1 MVWRDFDRRVF
12 FPRKLRERP
21 WVGVRA
27 QGSSGW
33 LVQKPTTRLLAS
45 WGFSLLSAGGVS
57 WGRPSGWGWAQEQGV
72 SRERGGFP

>member
-21 WVGVRA
+21 WEGVQA
-27 QGSSGW
+27 QGSSGR

-57 WGRPSGWGWAQEQGV
+57 WGRPPRWGWAQEQGV
-72 SRERGGFP
+72 SRETGGFP